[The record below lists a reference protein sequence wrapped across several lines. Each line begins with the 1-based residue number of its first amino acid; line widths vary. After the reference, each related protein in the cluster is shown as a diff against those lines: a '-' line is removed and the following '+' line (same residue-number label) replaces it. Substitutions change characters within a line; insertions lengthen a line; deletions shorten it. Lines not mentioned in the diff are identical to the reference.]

1 MDNKQ
6 YSYLAGVY
14 DSLNSDFD
22 YEEYAK
28 YLDKEIRENESLRS
42 SLVLDLACGTGRIT
56 LALRELGYD
65 MTGVDLSEN
74 MLSVAREICYDRGIT
89 DVLWLCQA
97 MQSFELYGTVD
108 ACVCCL
114 DSINYLL
121 SYNDVKKCFSLVHNY
136 LIPDGV
142 FVFDINTPYKFEKIY
157 GDNAYILEDEYSLVA
172 WQNEFNRRTGIC
184 KFYLNI
190 FTESEDGSYD
200 RKYEVQKEKCY
211 SVERIKKALTD
222 TGFEI
227 IKISGDLNGTPL
239 SDTDE
244 RCYFTVRCKK

>member
-1 MDNKQ
+1 MSKQ
-6 YSYLAGVY
+6 YSFLAGVY

-22 YEEYAK
+22 YDGYVK
-28 YLDKEIRENESLRS
+28 YLDKEIRENESVRS

-65 MTGVDLSEN
+65 MTGVDLSED
-74 MLSVAREICYDRGIT
+74 MLSVAREICYEKNIT
-89 DVLWLCQA
+89 DVLWLCQS
-97 MQSFELYGTVD
+97 MQELELYGTVD

-114 DSINYLL
+114 DSLNYLT
-121 SYNDVKKCFSLVHNY
+121 SYEDLKRCFSLVHNY

-142 FVFDINTPYKFEKIY
+142 FVFDMNTPYKFENVY
-157 GDNAYILEDEYSLVA
+157 GDNAYILEDECSLVA
-172 WQNEFNRRTGIC
+172 WQNEYNKKTGIC

-190 FTESEDGSYD
+190 FTENEDGTYSRYD
-200 RKYEVQKEKCY
+200 EVQKEKCY
-211 SVERIKKALTD
+211 SVSRIKKALTD
-222 TGFEI
+222 CGFEI
-227 IKISGDLNGTPL
+227 IKISGDTEGAPL